1 MNSLPTSKK
10 NYHQSRLSHFM
21 CNSCANK
28 VETMKVM
35 DTFSPYFG
43 HNGRNR
49 RYNTMWT
56 RSPLDGVQEVG
67 GSNPLAPTGIDSRK
81 RVHFLCASVP
91 VKIGELDAE
100 FVQGLFVVYS
110 GETSATWNPDA
121 PDLRLR
127 WIWDGIWYEMTKF
140 GNMVSIEYLDQV
152 GMIALAESLKYTP
165 YRKI

>member
-1 MNSLPTSKK
+1 LDKKWFRTGPLLAIKIGAKSAYFVFLAPILGLDTPCGAHPCDPEVAGLNSLPTSKK

-100 FVQGLFVVYS
+100 FVQGLFVVNS
-110 GETSATWNPDA
+110 
-121 PDLRLR
+121 
-127 WIWDGIWYEMTKF
+127 
-140 GNMVSIEYLDQV
+140 
-152 GMIALAESLKYTP
+152 
-165 YRKI
+165 